1 MDIKN
6 IFRTFAVELKKQK
19 NMISKAETLKLI
31 KEKTEAR
38 ANGKVKLKKHVT
50 TDLVCGIFKHTETKT
65 IKELFKRGNSIFC
78 VDDNYE
84 VRNINELDGKALR
97 TIMWQLIT
105 DKEKKEIALEHLYTT
120 MDYLKD

>member
-65 IKELFKRGNSIFC
+65 IKELYKRGNSIFC
-78 VDDNYE
+78 VDENYE